1 MDEGG
6 QQDKKM
12 TLMDAKKIFY
22 RILDNPN
29 EKKQLLNTLTT
40 IKTKNKV
47 LKGYIFG
54 VMNIVNAKR
63 RRYSYY
69 GDDDKT
75 NKKLLR
81 IVSKMGDNRFL
92 PDYDKGIF
100 LAWKDYLIYRI
111 RKSESVDNKNVIHNG
126 PDKEPE

>member
-1 MDEGG
+1 MEEND
-6 QQDKKM
+6 QQEKKT

-29 EKKQLLNTLTT
+29 EKKQLLQMLTS

-54 VMNIVNAKR
+54 VVNIVNSKK

-69 GDDDKT
+69 GEDERI
-75 NKKLLR
+75 NRKLLR
-81 IVSKMGDNRFL
+81 LVTKMGDNRFL

-111 RKSESVDNKNVIHNG
+111 RKEDSIDNKNIVDNG
-126 PDKEPE
+126 PDKEP